1 MGAVTIDED
10 ERLVAAARGGS
21 REAAGELFERHWQGA
36 WRAAYALTGGHAAA
50 EDVVQDAFERAFRA
64 LRRFDGRRP
73 FAAWL
78 HRIVVN
84 AALNRIRDERRLV
97 ALDAV
102 PEPPAAE
109 ARARDVPS
117 SALLAGVARLAPD
130 RRAVVVLRYG
140 LDYSMAEVADLLD
153 VPLGTVQ
160 SRLHRA
166 LADLRC
172 HFEVDDARA

>member
-1 MGAVTIDED
+1 VGAVTLNED
-10 ERLVAAARGGS
+10 EELVSAARGGS
-21 REAAGELFERHWQGA
+21 REAAGELFERHWAAA
-36 WRAAYALTGGHAAA
+36 WRAAFALTGRHAAA

-64 LRRFDGRRP
+64 LTRFDGRRP

-84 AALNRIRDERRLV
+84 AALNRIRADRRLV
-97 ALDAV
+97 ALDDV
-102 PEPPAAE
+102 PEPPAPEPATSG
-109 ARARDVPS
+109 VPS
-117 SALLAGVARLAPD
+117 SVLLAGVASLSPE

-140 LDYSMAEVADLLD
+140 LEHSLADVADILEI
-153 VPLGTVQ
+153 PLGTVQ